1 MAPLIEEYLKSKESL
16 LESVEVGDLEK
27 EASCR
32 QIDYISHYIIWLKNS
47 RAFDFS
53 KELRLAKEASQQ
65 EEKQPLMVYDCSGG
79 EEAVMKVEGR
89 D

>member
-1 MAPLIEEYLKSKESL
+1 MEEYLKSKESL

-27 EASCR
+27 EATCR
-32 QIDYISHYIIWLKNS
+32 QIDYISHYIIWLKDS

-53 KELRLAKEASQQ
+53 KELRLAKEASQ
-65 EEKQPLMVYDCSGG
+65 EEKQPLMVYDCSEG

>member
-1 MAPLIEEYLKSKESL
+1 MKEGV
-16 LESVEVGDLEK
+16 LESVDAGDLEK
-27 EASCR
+27 EATCR
-32 QIDYISHYIIWLKNS
+32 QIDNISHYIIWLKNS
-47 RAFDFS
+47 RVFDFS